1 MQNKP
6 FLSIV
11 IPVYN
16 GAKVINRCLN
26 SIWGQELE
34 ESTYEVICVNDCSTD
49 NTEQVI
55 KQTQKSHANLR
66 LLSNLKNKRAGGS
79 RNYGVKEANG
89 EYIVFIDADD
99 YFHPTALKTAVEY
112 IKKTNLD
119 ILMCDNSRGQENSI
133 QQEMIHKYFNTNIQN
148 GEKFFITNGFPL
160 APWKFIFRKELML
173 TQQLFFAENVQA
185 EDADWVIKI
194 GLSAKNIQYQP
205 ICLIHYVLTPSSLSA
220 NSYSARNFHDTIEC
234 GNRLYQLAMQYNS
247 NKAISQRIL
256 NLSNFY
262 YKEALKIMLQFD
274 CKPSIKALN
283 LKQICSNKPQLDN
296 KIALIKQ
303 FATITSWF
311 SNIVAPLIS
320 TAVKLKRK
328 IIGR

>member
-79 RNYGVKEANG
+79 RNYGAKEANG

-99 YFHPTALKTAVEY
+99 YFHPSALKQVIEY
-112 IKKTNLD
+112 LSKTELD
-119 ILMCDNSRGQENSI
+119 ILVCDFARHTLDAPNNKLVHNFKSTKIMSGRAF
-133 QQEMIHKYFNTNIQN
+133 M
-148 GEKFFITNGFPL
+148 ITNSLPY
-160 APWKFIFRKELML
+160 APWKYIFKKNLMISNNCFFEECVSCEDVDW
-173 TQQLFFAENVQA
+173 THKIAFFAS
-185 EDADWVIKI
+185 KM
-194 GLSAKNIQYQP
+194 QYQP
-205 ICLIHYVLTPSSLSA
+205 ILLTHYILEP
-220 NSYSARNFHDTIEC
+220 NSQTGTEYK
-234 GNRLYQLAMQYNS
+234 NS
-247 NKAISQRIL
+247 HSV
-256 NLSNFY
+256 F
-262 YKEALKIMLQFD
+262 
-274 CKPSIKALN
+274 
-283 LKQICSNKPQLDN
+283 N
-296 KIALIKQ
+296 KIYCGYRLMQLIKYCKTKDEESYIKKVAASIYENGLLFFNGLSISPQ
-303 FATITSWF
+303 KKSAIISKYVITDQVSGLLGFATKYPMLYSILSTIISPLF
-311 SNIVAPLIS
+311 STLIK
-320 TAVKLKRK
+320 VRRFIK
-328 IIGR
+328 GR